1 MKSGDGSPTS
11 RQHREISRILT
22 AAVINTSFRKMLLS
36 NPEKAL
42 SGGFKGEAFH
52 LAKEEKRRLASIH
65 APSLADFA
73 AQIPQL

>member
-1 MKSGDGSPTS
+1 MKTGEVIPTS

-22 AAVINTSFRKMLLS
+22 AAVINANFRKMLLS

-52 LAKEEKRRLASIH
+52 LAKDEKTRLASIH
-65 APSLADFA
+65 ATSLADFA
-73 AQIPQL
+73 AQIPQF